1 MSRDKYTQYNQINQ
15 DDFEKK
21 LQKQLTLLKNG
32 VIFYLTD

>member
-15 DDFEKK
+15 DDFEKN